1 MENLSAGLWSP
12 VSGGVS
18 CAGFPGG
25 LWDCVVVVS
34 VEIVTWVVSIEDI
47 G

>member
-25 LWDCVVVVS
+25 LVGLCSGGICGDSHV
-34 VEIVTWVVSIEDI
+34 
-47 G
+47 GG